1 MQDPRIRVAAAA
13 VLSISAFVSLH
24 GAAFAC
30 IWWLVFTPGIHL
42 LKKIRLVIPVLLMT
56 GFFSIVLE
64 LSGGNGLSYFIRMSV
79 IILIGMW
86 LYEEQKPGEFLRTSV
101 WLFGD
106 RGGFDLGLVS
116 EMGLQSLSRMAAD
129 LRRIRWAGK
138 IKGMR
143 WGARSLIP
151 AGIILVHGTLA
162 RAGDS
167 AELLAVRGYRSGG
180 KVCPQF
186 KTKTMDLVAGFFA
199 VCILLFALIPVSE
212 FFILY
217 R

>member
-1 MQDPRIRVAAAA
+1 MQDPRVRIAAAA
-13 VLSISAFVSLH
+13 ILSVSAFVSLH
-24 GAAFAC
+24 GAGVAF

-42 LKKIRLVIPVLLMT
+42 VKKVRLVIPFLLMT
-56 GFFSIVLE
+56 GFFSLVLG
-64 LSGGNGLSYFIRMSV
+64 LSGGNGLSYFIRISV
-79 IILIGMW
+79 IILIGIW
-86 LYEEQKPGEFLRTSV
+86 LYEEQKPGEFLRTCV

-106 RGGFDLGLVS
+106 RAGFDLGLVA
-116 EMGLQSLSRMAAD
+116 EMGLQSLSLIATD

-138 IKGMR
+138 IKGMK
-143 WGARSLIP
+143 WGAHSLIP
-151 AGIILVHGTLA
+151 AGVILVHGTLA

-180 KVCPQF
+180 TVCPKF
-186 KTKTMDLVAGFFA
+186 NAKPRDLVAGFFA
-199 VCILLFALIPVSE
+199 VCIALFALIPVSE